1 MTNLLSVNFYFLMSK
16 IHLEILTI
24 ERKMYDD
31 EVDMVVAPGIE
42 GVFGVLPQHAP
53 LLTALN
59 YGELQIKKAGEPDE
73 FFAIGGGFIEVRP
86 HHVVVMA
93 DSAEHAEDI
102 DSTRAEKARQR
113 AHELLEKRGEAM
125 DFDKAQSA
133 LKRSSLRLKVAKRRA
148 GSRSDMPLG

>member
-1 MTNLLSVNFYFLMSK
+1 MSK

-24 ERKMYDD
+24 ERKLYDD
-31 EVDMVVAPGIE
+31 EVDMVVAPGVE
-42 GVFGVLPQHAP
+42 GVFGVLPKHAP

-59 YGELQIKKAGEPDE
+59 YGELQVKKEGEPDQ

-93 DSAEHAEDI
+93 DSAEHAEEI
-102 DSTRAEKARQR
+102 DALRAEESRHR
-113 AHELLEKRGEAM
+113 AQELLEKRGEVI
-125 DFDKAQSA
+125 DFEKAQSA
-133 LKRSSLRLKVAKRRA
+133 LRRSTLRLKVAKRRS